1 MAHVAAPVRRGDL
14 VFDQRVDGLGI
25 RDPQQR
31 LGETH
36 QRHAFVG
43 AETVFSEED
52 FHHPRRGGAANVTN
66 KPRCIGG
73 DLGAVFGR
81 KIGLRLKLGQQR
93 VRVGVGARVD
103 GLAKGGGVIEGHG
116 KLQLMFDPGYRM
128 MVGSFDRR

>member
-1 MAHVAAPVRRGDL
+1 MPHVAAPVRRGDF

-52 FHHPRRGGAANVTN
+52 FHHPRRGGAANVTD
-66 KPRCIGG
+66 KTRRIGG

-81 KIGLRLKLGQQR
+81 KIGLRLELGQQR
-93 VRVGVGARVD
+93 IRVGIGARVN

-116 KLQLMFDPGYRM
+116 KLQLMFDPEYPMIG
-128 MVGSFDRR
+128 GIFD